1 MTSRPEP
8 CTLLAASDLLSSVQA
23 LVEAAFMAAGSLG
36 KREEASALQQVLDIA
51 DARLS
56 IVRSSKEHQQGF
68 LCRISSLVIWVLL
81 TSLT

>member
-36 KREEASALQQVLDIA
+36 KREEASALQQVLTLPTLGY
-51 DARLS
+51 LS
-56 IVRSSKEHQQGF
+56 SEVRRS
-68 LCRISSLVIWVLL
+68 ISRASCAEYHR
-81 TSLT
+81 S